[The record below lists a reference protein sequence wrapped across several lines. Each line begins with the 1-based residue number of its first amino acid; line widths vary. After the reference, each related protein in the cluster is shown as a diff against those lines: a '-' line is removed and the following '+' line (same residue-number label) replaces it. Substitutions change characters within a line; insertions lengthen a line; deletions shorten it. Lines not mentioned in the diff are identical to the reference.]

1 VSASVAGRRTLV
13 TGGAG
18 FVGSYVVRALLDAG
32 RDVLVVDVRD
42 FAPEGRFVVGDT
54 AERLAFEQASVDDRA
69 LVFDLVERFRPEEI
83 VHMAMILD
91 PVHLARARDG
101 GLSVNVGGTVN
112 MLEAT
117 LAYGVRRLVNFSSIG
132 ALPKV
137 QYEPIDAAHP
147 LVLAGSGPGT
157 AFYGAHKVAGEV
169 LCFAYQRA
177 LGIDFRT
184 IRPSAVYGLGMNR
197 FPGPI
202 KDLVEGAVRGEQVRF
217 EQGGR
222 HPRDYTHAADIAGLV
237 LAVLEG
243 PDDAD
248 RIFYGATGEPLVT
261 TTEVAELVNELV
273 PGADV
278 AIGEELSEAEI
289 PVMQLRGRLSVEN
302 AREQLGWEP
311 EYRSIRDGIVR
322 YADDYRA
329 FLAGSR

>member
-1 VSASVAGRRTLV
+1 MTAEGARRTLV

-18 FVGSYVVRALLDAG
+18 FVGGHVVRALLDSG
-32 RDVLVVDVRD
+32 REVLVLDVRD
-42 FAPEGRFVVGDT
+42 FPPEGCFVLG
-54 AERLAFEQASVDDRA
+54 ERMGEVAFEQASVDDEA
-69 LVFDLVERFRPEEI
+69 LLFDLVAGFRPDEV

-91 PVHLARARDG
+91 PAHLARARAG
-101 GLSVNVGGTVN
+101 GFRVNVGGTVN
-112 MLEAT
+112 VLEAVR
-117 LAYGVRRLVNFSSIG
+117 AHGVRRLVNFSSIG
-132 ALPKV
+132 VLPRV

-147 LVLAGSGPGT
+147 LVLAASGPGT

-169 LCFAYQRA
+169 LCYAYQHA
-177 LGIDFRT
+177 HGVDFRT

-217 EQGGR
+217 EKGGK
-222 HPRDYTHAADIAGLV
+222 HPRDYTHAADVAGLV
-237 LAVLEG
+237 LAVLDG

-261 TTEVAELVNELV
+261 TTEVAALVNELI

-278 AIGEELSEAEI
+278 AIGEELSEQEI
-289 PVMQLRGRLSVEN
+289 PVMELRGRLSIDN
-302 AREQLGWEP
+302 ARDQLGWEP
-311 EYRSIRDGIVR
+311 RYRSIRDGIVR

-329 FLAGSR
+329 YLAASS

>member
-1 VSASVAGRRTLV
+1 MSAGPRRTLV
-13 TGGAG
+13 TGGTG

-32 RDVLVVDVRD
+32 RDVLVLDVKD
-42 FAPEGRFVVGDT
+42 FAPEGRFALGD
-54 AERLAFEQASVDDRA
+54 AAGHVAFEPASVGDRA
-69 LVFDLVERFRPEEI
+69 LLFDLVREFRPEEI

-91 PVHLARARDG
+91 PAHLARNRDG
-101 GLSVNVGGTVN
+101 GLDVNVGGTVN
-112 MLEAT
+112 VLEAT
-117 LAYGVRRLVNFSSIG
+117 REYGVRRLVNFSSIG
-132 ALPKV
+132 ILPKV
-137 QYEPIDAAHP
+137 QYEPIDAKHP
-147 LVLAGSGPGT
+147 IVLGGSGPGT

-177 LGIDFRT
+177 HGIDFRT

-202 KDLVEGAVRGEQVRF
+202 KDLVEGAVRGERVRF
-217 EQGGR
+217 EYGGR
-222 HPRDYTHAADIAGLV
+222 HPRDYTHAADIASLV
-237 LAVLEG
+237 LAMLDG

-261 TTEVAELVNELV
+261 TTEVARLVNELV

-289 PVMQLRGRLSVEN
+289 PVMELRGQLSVEN

-311 EYRSIRDGIVR
+311 RYRSIRDGIVR

-329 FLAGSR
+329 FLGAD

>member
-1 VSASVAGRRTLV
+1 MSGGARRTLV
-13 TGGAG
+13 TGGTG

-32 RDVLVVDVRD
+32 RDVLVLDVKD
-42 FAPEGRFVVGDT
+42 FAPEGRFALGD
-54 AERLAFEQASVDDRA
+54 AAGRVAFELASVGDRA
-69 LVFDLVERFRPEEI
+69 LLFDLVREFRPEEI

-91 PVHLARARDG
+91 PAHLARNRDG
-101 GLSVNVGGTVN
+101 GLDVNVGGTVN
-112 MLEAT
+112 VLEAT
-117 LAYGVRRLVNFSSIG
+117 REYGLRRLVNFSSIG
-132 ALPKV
+132 ILPKV
-137 QYEPIDAAHP
+137 QYEPIDAKHP
-147 LVLAGSGPGT
+147 IVLAGSGPGT

-177 LGIDFRT
+177 HGVDFRT

-217 EQGGR
+217 EFGGR
-222 HPRDYTHAADIAGLV
+222 HPRDYTHAADIASLV
-237 LAVLEG
+237 VAVLDG

-261 TTEVAELVNELV
+261 TTEVARLVNELV

-289 PVMQLRGRLSVEN
+289 PVMELRGQLSVDN

-311 EYRSIRDGIVR
+311 RYRSIRDGIVR

-329 FLAGSR
+329 FLDAS

>member
-1 VSASVAGRRTLV
+1 MSAPARRTLV

-18 FVGSYVVRALLDAG
+18 FVGSYVTRALLDAG
-32 RDVLVVDVRD
+32 REVLVLDVKD
-42 FAPEGRFVVGDT
+42 FAPEGRFTLGD
-54 AERLAFEQASVDDRA
+54 AADRMAFEAASVGDRA
-69 LVFDLVERFRPEEI
+69 LLFDLVREFRPEEI
-83 VHMAMILD
+83 VHMAMVLD
-91 PVHLARARDG
+91 PAHLARHRDG
-101 GLSVNVGGTVN
+101 GFDVNVGGTVN
-112 MLEAT
+112 VLEAT
-117 LAYGVRRLVNFSSIG
+117 REYGVRRLVNFSSIG
-132 ALPKV
+132 VLPKV
-137 QYEPIDAAHP
+137 QYEPIDAKHP
-147 LVLAGSGPGT
+147 VVLAGAGPGT

-177 LGIDFRT
+177 FGLDFRT

-217 EQGGR
+217 EYGGR

-237 LAVLEG
+237 LAVLGG
-243 PDDAD
+243 PDESD

-261 TTEVAELVNELV
+261 TTEVASLVNELV

-289 PVMQLRGRLSVEN
+289 PVMELRGQLSIDN
-302 AREQLGWEP
+302 AREQLRWEP
-311 EYRSIRDGIVR
+311 RYRSLRDGIVR

-329 FLAGSR
+329 FLGTG